1 MRYIGYPVESA
12 AGDFAA
18 AASGGTRAS
27 RAVQGDRPTRRIQ
40 RCIALAL
47 LCAASLCAADD
58 GWSAYGRDAGG
69 TRYSPLKQI
78 TRANVANLKVA
89 WTYHTGALQ
98 PETLLNQKAAFEATP
113 ILVNGALYFSTPY
126 NQVIALDPAT
136 GAEKWKFDP
145 QVLRTHGYSE
155 VTSRGVAAWTDRRSA
170 KDAPCHLRIFE
181 GTIDARL
188 LAIDGQTGKLCA
200 DFGDAGQ
207 VDLTQGVDYQKIYR
221 GNYEVTSAP
230 TVVGDVVITGSSI
243 GDNVAV
249 NLERGVVR
257 GYDTRTGKLLWTWD
271 PIPWAS
277 QQKVRTG
284 AANAWSTMAADEK
297 RGLVFIPT
305 GSASPDYYGGER
317 PGDNRWANSV
327 VALKAS
333 TGEFVWGFQVVHHDL
348 WDYDVASE
356 PTLIDFKGKAAVA
369 VTTKIGNVFVLDR
382 ETGKPLVTVEER
394 AAPKSDIP
402 GEDAAPSQPIPA
414 WSAMVPQSLT
424 AADMWGPTPEMRKWC
439 QEKLA
444 SYRNDGLFTPPT
456 FKGTI
461 AFPGNMGG
469 VNWGGAAW
477 DPVRNIL
484 IANTNRVA
492 AVAQLI
498 PRADLPA
505 AHDKIEEMKWR
516 GEFAPQRG
524 TPYGMHR
531 DWLVSPS
538 GLPCNAPPWGAVV
551 AFDLQTGKPRWETPL
566 GSLFPGLPPGSI
578 SFGGPMATAGGLVF
592 TAAALDPHLHAFD
605 ADTGKEVW
613 TVELPASAQS
623 TPMTYQWQGTQYIV
637 ICAGGHGKMKSK
649 MGDSVVAFRLE

>member
-1 MRYIGYPVESA
+1 MRY
-12 AGDFAA
+12 
-18 AASGGTRAS
+18 
-27 RAVQGDRPTRRIQ
+27 
-40 RCIALAL
+40 IALAL
-47 LCAASLCAADD
+47 FFAAALPAADD
-58 GWSAYGRDAGG
+58 GWSAYGHDPGG
-69 TRYSPLKQI
+69 TRYSPLKQV
-78 TRANVANLKVA
+78 TRSNVARLKAA
-89 WTYHTGALQ
+89 WTYHTGALA
-98 PETLLNQKAAFEATP
+98 PETRLNEKAAFEATP
-113 ILVNGALYFSTPY
+113 ILVNGALYLSTPF

-145 QVLRTHGYSE
+145 QVPRNHGYSE
-155 VTSRGVAAWTDRRSA
+155 VTSRGVAAWTDAHSA
-170 KDAPCHLRIFE
+170 KNAPCHLRIFE
-181 GTIDARL
+181 GTINARL
-188 LAIDGQTGKLCA
+188 LAIDGQTGKLCV

-207 VDLTQGVDYQKIYR
+207 VDLTQGVDYQKLYS

-257 GYDTRTGKLLWTWD
+257 GYDTRTGKLVWTWD
-271 PIPWAS
+271 PIPWAM
-277 QQKVRTG
+277 QQKLRTG
-284 AANAWSTMAADEK
+284 AANAWSTIAADEK
-297 RGLVFIPT
+297 RGLVFVPT

-333 TGEFVWGFQVVHHDL
+333 TGEFIWGFQVVHHDL

-356 PTLIDFKGKAAVA
+356 PTLIEFRGKAAVA
-369 VTTKIGNVFVLDR
+369 VTTKMGNVFVLDR
-382 ETGKPLVTVEER
+382 DTGKPLSTVEER
-394 AAPKSDIP
+394 AVPKSDIP
-402 GEDAAPSQPIPA
+402 GEDAAPSQPVPA
-414 WSAMVPQSLT
+414 WSAMVPQKLT

-439 QEKLA
+439 EEKLA
-444 SYRNDGLFTPPT
+444 TYRNDGMFTPPT

-492 AVAQLI
+492 AVANLI

-505 AHDKIEEMKWR
+505 ARKNVEEMKWR
-516 GEFAPQRG
+516 GEFAPQMG

-538 GLPCNAPPWGAVV
+538 FMPCNTPPWGALV
-551 AFDLQTGKPRWETPL
+551 AFDLKTGKLRWESPL
-566 GSLFPGLPPGSI
+566 GSMGGYLPAGSI
-578 SFGGPMATAGGLVF
+578 SFGGPMATAGGLIF

-623 TPMTYQWQGTQYIV
+623 TPMTYRWQGKQYIV

-649 MGDSVVAFRLE
+649 MGDSVVAFRLD

>member
-1 MRYIGYPVESA
+1 MRLMRYI
-12 AGDFAA
+12 
-18 AASGGTRAS
+18 
-27 RAVQGDRPTRRIQ
+27 
-40 RCIALAL
+40 ALTL
-47 LCAASLCAADD
+47 FFAASLPAADD
-58 GWSAYGRDAGG
+58 GWPAYGRDAGG
-69 TRYSPLKQI
+69 TRYSPLKQV
-78 TRANVANLKVA
+78 TRANVGKLKVA

-98 PETLLNQKAAFEATP
+98 PETRLNAKAAFEATP
-113 ILVNGALYFSTPY
+113 ILVNGTLYFSTPF

-145 QVLRTHGYSE
+145 QVSRTHDYSV
-155 VTSRGVAAWTDRRSA
+155 VTSRGVAAWTDNRGA
-170 KDAPCHLRIFE
+170 MDGPCQLRIFE

-207 VDLTQGVDYQKIYR
+207 VDLTQGVDYQKFYR
-221 GNYEVTSAP
+221 GNYQVTSAP

-243 GDNVAV
+243 GDNAAV

-257 GYDTRTGKLLWTWD
+257 GYDTRTGKLVWTWD
-271 PIPWAS
+271 PIPWAN

-284 AANAWSTMAADEK
+284 AANAWSTIAADEK
-297 RGLVFIPT
+297 RGLVFVPT

-348 WDYDVASE
+348 WDFDVASQ
-356 PTLIDFKGKAAVA
+356 PTLIEFHGKPAVA
-369 VTTKIGNVFVLDR
+369 VTTKMGNVFVLDR

-394 AAPKSDIP
+394 AVPKSDIP

-414 WSAMVPQSLT
+414 WSAMVPQKLT

-444 SYRNDGLFTPPT
+444 SYRNDGMFTPPT

-461 AFPGNMGG
+461 SFPGNIGG

-492 AVAQLI
+492 AVANLI

-505 AHDKIEEMKWR
+505 ARQKNEEMAWR
-516 GEFAPQRG
+516 GEFAPQFG
-524 TPYGMHR
+524 TPFGMHR

-538 GLPCNAPPWGAVV
+538 GLPCNAPPWGALV
-551 AFDLQTGKPRWETPL
+551 AFDLKTGKPRWEAPL
-566 GSLFPGLPPGSI
+566 GSMGEGAPPGSI
-578 SFGGPMATAGGLVF
+578 SFGGPMATAGGLIF

-623 TPMTYQWQGTQYIV
+623 TPMTYQWEGRQYIA

-649 MGDSVVAFRLE
+649 MGDAVVAFRLEY